1 MTSAGTLGALAHDRS
16 GPTIEAGSLAGVT
29 ASHSANASNVQVEA
43 VEAEAEVVEAEEE
56 EAAEGEECA
65 SPEQASQKQEEA
77 PPAWP
82 KGAVV
87 KPEKAPPA
95 WPEGAVVKPEEA
107 PPAWPEGAVVKPE
120 EEAPPAWPEGAVVK
134 PEEAPPAWPEGAV
147 VERVWAALMQDTQP
161 KGNSLGTNTWSHRER
176 LTAAVLVINSK
187 PTNLS
192 KTTILS
198 AFGHSRSA
206 GWKAVL
212 SSVRTARNDD
222 LQLTIPGRVLTDA
235 IKSRMESRGELPHGC
250 AWEEPTVVQQGTEG
264 VVELMRY
271 ACTSPGGRRSQIDC
285 PPKEKGGARSDL
297 LAHMRRRA
305 AEIESEAGYFGVSLA
320 NPGKAKP
327 YKVEV
332 RRGGK
337 VVNLGSFATAEEA
350 ALCVARSPEG
360 QAAATAVGEE
370 GQGTAPTM
378 PAGAILKEEG
388 AVPPMPPGAY
398 VKDEEVAPPPMP
410 PGAFF
415 KEEEVVPPMP
425 PDAAIKEEHEFVV
438 KEEERSDDRPKRR
451 RSK

>member
-1 MTSAGTLGALAHDRS
+1 M
-16 GPTIEAGSLAGVT
+16 
-29 ASHSANASNVQVEA
+29 
-43 VEAEAEVVEAEEE
+43 
-56 EAAEGEECA
+56 
-65 SPEQASQKQEEA
+65 
-77 PPAWP
+77 
-82 KGAVV
+82 V
-87 KPEKAPPA
+87 KPE
-95 WPEGAVVKPEEA
+95 
-107 PPAWPEGAVVKPE
+107 
-120 EEAPPAWPEGAVVK
+120 
-134 PEEAPPAWPEGAV
+134 EEAPPAWPEGAV

-161 KGNSLGTNTWSHRER
+161 RGNSLGTNSWSHRER
-176 LTAAVLVINSK
+176 LTAAALVINSK

-198 AFGHSRSA
+198 AFGHSRNA
-206 GWKAVL
+206 GWRAVL

-235 IKSRMESRGELPHGC
+235 IKSRMESGGELPHGC

-285 PPKEKGGARSDL
+285 PPKDKGGATSDL

-305 AEIESEAGYFGVSLA
+305 AEIESEQE
-320 NPGKAKP
+320 K
-327 YKVEV
+327 
-332 RRGGK
+332 
-337 VVNLGSFATAEEA
+337 
-350 ALCVARSPEG
+350 LCVARSPEG